1 MTDDI
6 ARQIWEW
13 LPVRTDSRRVTLP
26 HTAAAALAL
35 PVAEVSSAMAAMER
49 AGHVVR
55 NRAVGRQ
62 SGWHRGHRYDDRF
75 MNASR
80 TIGVPHRGQGCPAR
94 PYAFRECAK

>member
-1 MTDDI
+1 VAVVTDDI

-13 LPVRTDSRRVTLP
+13 LPIRTDSRRVTLP
-26 HTAAAALAL
+26 HTVAAVLGL

-62 SGWHRGHRYDDRF
+62 SGWHRGTPLPGLTATPVEETPEPTLFDED
-75 MNASR
+75 N
-80 TIGVPHRGQGCPAR
+80 
-94 PYAFRECAK
+94 